1 MILFQ
6 RKRAQNCFILEL
18 GFKHLLCLDCK
29 MTAFNLG
36 WVGWGGEFQTLFLR
50 SEEQT
55 GVTKDT
61 KMVGI
66 RLVYV
71 L

>member
-18 GFKHLLCLDCK
+18 GFRHLLCLDCK

-36 WVGWGGEFQTLFLR
+36 WVGWGIPDTLLE
-50 SEEQT
+50 S

-61 KMVGI
+61 ERVVIK
-66 RLVYV
+66 LVYI